1 MKTREEVVNGIIAR
15 FGSEVGHIYDNA
27 YRSGMKQG
35 TASLAAEKALSFQEG
50 YDRCLSE
57 NSFDTPCPSCS
68 REEYER
74 GLNDAWETAKALHRV
89 WTFDCFGDAN
99 EFDRLLDLDCDPG
112 ENVILKFFSKF
123 TAKEA
128 AEKLR
133 HYEKQ
138 TEIARGD
145 EVEAL
150 DTGKWVRFIVWKN
163 ECGFVTGVDERGGHY
178 EYPTNACRKTGKHFD
193 ISFSEA
199 NRP

>member
-1 MKTREEVVNGIIAR
+1 MKTREEVVNSFTAR
-15 FGSEVGHIYDNA
+15 FSSEIGNVWMNGYRHGWEEHGMTHGYEEA
-27 YRSGMKQG
+27 Y
-35 TASLAAEKALSFQEG
+35 EK
-50 YDRCLSE
+50 
-57 NSFDTPCPSCS
+57 
-68 REEYER
+68 

-89 WTFDCFGDAN
+89 WTFDCYGDAN

-133 HYEKQ
+133 EHEKQ

-150 DTGKWVRFIVWKN
+150 DTGKWVRFIAWSTQGEYV
-163 ECGFVTGVDERGGHY
+163 VGVDEKGGHY
-178 EYPTNACRKTGKHFD
+178 EYPLSSCRKTGKHFG
-193 ISFSEA
+193 ISFAEA